1 LRIAQFVQQR
11 FGLPDEKIFNN
22 IHKYGNNTA
31 ASIPI
36 ALCEA
41 LDQGKINKGDL
52 VLLSAFGSGFTWG
65 SVLFRY

>member
-22 IHKYGNNTA
+22 IQKYGNTTA

-41 LDQGKINKGDL
+41 LDQGKIKKGDL